1 MVSLSSPLL
10 VGLYENGV
18 KFGEICEQEHV
29 SEALISILE
38 NLNRKYNIEK
48 IIYANTPGSFMGLK
62 VAYVI
67 LKTFCMVKECEF
79 YAISG
84 FELNDGGPIRANKI
98 LSFVKRND
106 EITLEKIE
114 PKGFCLPQNLDKLK
128 LKKDTLP
135 DYIIQAV

>member
-1 MVSLSSPLL
+1 
-10 VGLYENGV
+10 
-18 KFGEICEQEHV
+18 
-29 SEALISILE
+29 
-38 NLNRKYNIEK
+38 
-48 IIYANTPGSFMGLK
+48 MGLK

-98 LSFVKRND
+98 LSFVKRNN

-114 PKGFCLPQNLDKLK
+114 PKGFCLPQSLDNLK

-135 DYIIQAV
+135 NYIIQAV